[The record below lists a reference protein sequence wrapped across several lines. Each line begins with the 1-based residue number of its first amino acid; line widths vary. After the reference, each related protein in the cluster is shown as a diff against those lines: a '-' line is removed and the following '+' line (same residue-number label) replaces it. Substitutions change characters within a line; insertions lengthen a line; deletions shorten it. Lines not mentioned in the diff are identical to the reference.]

1 MKIFGYFQNAAGRRK
16 IIVISPEDIRDIS
29 GKGTNTAD
37 WMEKY
42 PGVTEDIDEVLTDP
56 WGKPLST
63 KVYFDSVHYH
73 DQVAR
78 GSVSG
83 VMCFVGLAPISW
95 YSKRQGAIDTS
106 SYST

>member
-1 MKIFGYFQNAAGRRK
+1 MD
-16 IIVISPEDIRDIS
+16 SS
-29 GKGTNTAD
+29 GKGANTPD

-42 PGVTEDIDEVLTDP
+42 PGVTEDIDEVLTEP
-56 WGKPLST
+56 QVKPLST